1 VTKPSFDRPMDL
13 AAMFDASFSLYRR
26 YFVTLV
32 GAVGVIV
39 VPVALIQVGLG
50 RFAFLATWVPGLI
63 TPAVGVVLAA
73 QVALG
78 QTPTIGSIW
87 RRLLR
92 LIVPLFLTS
101 LIVILTVVAGTVLLI
116 IPGVLFYV
124 WFALSLQAIVIEDR
138 RYFRAMGRSRQLVLG
153 SWWRV
158 FGILLV
164 IAIAAG
170 FASGIVEGAVIAIFG
185 IFGWGGGGSFFAGG
199 AGASHTDLVP
209 FAIATAVSELLVVPV
224 QALVGAFL
232 YFDLRLRKEGTDI
245 AAAVAELE
253 RE

>member
-1 VTKPSFDRPMDL
+1 MREPAFDRPMDL
-13 AAMFDASFSLYRR
+13 SAMFDASFSLYRQ

-32 GAVGVIV
+32 GAVGIIV
-39 VPVALIQVGLG
+39 VPVALLEVALG
-50 RFAFLATWVPGLI
+50 PFAFLGSSLAGLI

-73 QVALG
+73 QVARG
-78 QTPTIGSIW
+78 ETPSVGSIW
-87 RRLLR
+87 RRVGRIIIPLLITDI
-92 LIVPLFLTS
+92 LVFLAVGVGA
-101 LIVILTVVAGTVLLI
+101 ILLI

-124 WFALSLQAIVIEDR
+124 WFALSSQAIVIEDR

-170 FASGIVEGAVIAIFG
+170 FANFIVQGAVIAIFG
-185 IFGWGGGGSFFAGG
+185 IAGWGQGGSIFQSTAT
-199 AGASHTDLVP
+199 ASSHDLAP
-209 FAIATAVSELLVVPV
+209 FAVATAISQLVVVPV
-224 QALVGAFL
+224 PALVGAFL

-245 AAAVAELE
+245 AAAVAHLE
-253 RE
+253 GE

>member
-1 VTKPSFDRPMDL
+1 MNEPSFNRPMDL
-13 AAMFDASFSLYRR
+13 AAMFDASFALYRR

-39 VPVALIQVGLG
+39 VPVALLEVGLG
-50 RFAFLATWVPGLI
+50 PFAFLGSSIAGLI
-63 TPAVGVVLAA
+63 TPAIGVVLAA

-78 QTPTIGSIW
+78 ETPTIGRIW
-87 RRLLR
+87 RRVGRIIIPLL
-92 LIVPLFLTS
+92 LTN
-101 LIVILTVVAGTVLLI
+101 LLVALAVILGTIALI
-116 IPGVLFYV
+116 IPGILFYV
-124 WFALSLQAIVIEDR
+124 WFALSSQAIVIENR
-138 RYFRAMGRSRQLVLG
+138 RYFRAMGRSRQLVRG

-170 FASGIVEGAVIAIFG
+170 FASSIVQLGVISIFG
-185 IFGWGGGGSFFAGG
+185 IFGWGNGGSLFTHSASGG
-199 AGASHTDLVP
+199 QTDLAP
-209 FAIATAVSELLVVPV
+209 FAIAGAVSQLLVVPV